1 MEVMKTLLPP
11 LSCLRSVSKFSVA
24 GLLLSATLGLA
35 DANAQG
41 QAFPSQPIKLIVPF
55 TPGTGYDTIARAIG
69 PVLADK
75 LGTSVVVENRP
86 GASGTL
92 GAASVARAPADGH
105 TLTMLGEGVVAAK
118 HLSPGQSFDP
128 VEDLA
133 PVALVGYGTLLLV
146 ASNASQITSVAG
158 LIERARKQPGKLT
171 YGSPGPGTSQHLKME
186 LIKSITDTDMLHV
199 PYKGSAGVM
208 TDLLGGHLNVALV
221 PIHQALES
229 LTAKQMQAI
238 AIISDT
244 RNQRLPAIVTFSEA
258 GISNVEAKMW
268 YAVAA
273 PKDTPRPIVAKL
285 TSLIDEILKTAEVN
299 ALLYRIGID
308 VSYRPPPGLLELIRR
323 ESDES
328 LAVIKKQGLAV
339 Q

>member
-1 MEVMKTLLPP
+1 M
-11 LSCLRSVSKFSVA
+11 
-24 GLLLSATLGLA
+24 LA
-35 DANAQG
+35 VPIGGDWG
-41 QAFPSQPIKLIVPF
+41 QTFPSQQPIKLIVPF
-55 TPGTGYDTIARAIG
+55 TPGTGYDTIARALA
-69 PVLADK
+69 PVLSDK

-118 HLSPGQSFDP
+118 HLSSSQTFDP
-128 VEDLA
+128 VTDLA

-146 ASNASQITSVAG
+146 ASNKSGITSVAG
-158 LIERARKQPGKLT
+158 LIEKARKQPGKLT

-186 LIKSITDTDMLHV
+186 LIKNIAGIEMLHV

-208 TDLLGGHLNVALV
+208 TDLLGGHVDVALV
-221 PIHQALES
+221 PIHQALEA

-238 AIISDT
+238 AIISDA
-244 RNQRLPAIVTFSEA
+244 RNPRLPEVVTYSEA
-258 GISNVEAKMW
+258 GIRNVEAKMW

-273 PKDTPRPIVAKL
+273 PQGTPDAIVTRL
-285 TSLIDEILKTAEVN
+285 SSLIDDILKTADVKTM
-299 ALLYRIGID
+299 LYRIGID
-308 VSYRPPPGLLELIRR
+308 VSYKAPKGLQEVVRR

-328 LAVIKKQGLAV
+328 LAIIKKQGIAV

>member
-1 MEVMKTLLPP
+1 MTTLASRGAFVGFMPRL
-11 LSCLRSVSKFSVA
+11 A
-24 GLLLSATLGLA
+24 GTGCILALMLGLPGGGA
-35 DANAQG
+35 RG
-41 QAFPSQPIKLIVPF
+41 QTYPSQPVKLVVPF

-69 PVLADK
+69 PILSDK
-75 LGTSVVVENRP
+75 LGTTVVVENRP

-92 GAASVARAPADGH
+92 GAATVARAPADGH

-118 HLSPGQSFDP
+118 HLTPGMPFDP
-128 VEDLA
+128 VADLA

-158 LIERARKQPGKLT
+158 MVEKARKQPGKLT

-186 LIKSITDTDMLHV
+186 LIKSITGIDMLHV

-208 TDLLGGHLNVALV
+208 TDLLGGHVDVALV

-238 AIISDT
+238 AIISDQ
-244 RNQRLPAIVTFSEA
+244 RNPRLPAVVTFKEA

-273 PKDTPRPIVAKL
+273 PKGTPDPIVSRL
-285 TSLIDEILKTAEVN
+285 TSLIAEILKTPEVN
-299 ALLYRIGID
+299 AMLYRIGID
-308 VSYRPPPGLLELIRR
+308 VSYRPPGGLQEIVKR
-323 ESDES
+323 ESNES
-328 LAVIKKQGLAV
+328 LAVIEKQGLAKK
-339 Q
+339 